1 MNRNRL
7 MVLAVCVVGVLL
19 AGALIVRS
27 GVFHASSKPAAVG
40 GPFQLV
46 DYDGKPADESVL
58 KGKWTAM
65 FFGFTYC
72 PDVCPGTLQALAT
85 ASDQLGPRAKDL
97 QIVMISVDPARDTPD
112 QMKTYLTAGHLPKNI
127 VGLTGT
133 PEQVDATV
141 KAYRAYA
148 KKVGDGPDYTVDHST
163 MIYVINPKGRFHSVI
178 GYGSPPDEIA
188 RQLKAAMAG
197 R

>member
-46 DYDGKPADESVL
+46 NYDGKPADESVL

-85 ASDQLGPRAKDL
+85 ASDQLGPKAKDL

>member
-7 MVLAVCVVGVLL
+7 TVLAVCVVGVIL
-19 AGALIVRS
+19 AGALIFRS
-27 GVFHASSKPAAVG
+27 GVFSPPPAPSAVG

-46 DYDGKPADESVL
+46 DYDGKPVDETVL
-58 KGKWTAM
+58 KGKWSAL

-85 ASDQLGPRAKDL
+85 ASDQLGPKAKDL
-97 QIVMISVDPARDTPD
+97 QIVMVSVDPQRDTPAV
-112 QMKTYLTAGHLPKNI
+112 MKTYLTAGYLPKNI

-133 PEQVDATV
+133 PAQVDAAV
-141 KAYRAYA
+141 KTYRGYY
-148 KKVGDGPDYTVDHST
+148 KKVGDGPDYSVDHST
-163 MIYVINPKGRFHSVI
+163 AIYVIDPKGRFDRVI
-178 GYGSPPDEIA
+178 AYSLPPEEIA
-188 RQLKAAMAG
+188 RQLKAAMEG

>member
-27 GVFHASSKPAAVG
+27 GVFHPASKPAAVG
-40 GPFQLV
+40 GTFQLV

-72 PDVCPGTLQALAT
+72 PDV
-85 ASDQLGPRAKDL
+85 
-97 QIVMISVDPARDTPD
+97 
-112 QMKTYLTAGHLPKNI
+112 
-127 VGLTGT
+127 
-133 PEQVDATV
+133 
-141 KAYRAYA
+141 
-148 KKVGDGPDYTVDHST
+148 
-163 MIYVINPKGRFHSVI
+163 
-178 GYGSPPDEIA
+178 
-188 RQLKAAMAG
+188 
-197 R
+197 

>member
-85 ASDQLGPRAKDL
+85 ASDQLGPKAKDL

>member
-1 MNRNRL
+1 MTRNRL
-7 MVLAVCVVGVLL
+7 IVLAVCIVGLVL

-27 GVFHASSKPAAVG
+27 GALRPAPPPAAVG

-46 DYDGKPADESVL
+46 DFDGRPVDEKVL
-58 KGKWTAM
+58 KGKWSAL

-85 ASDQLGPRAKDL
+85 ASDQLGPKAKDL
-97 QIVMISVDPARDTPD
+97 QIVMISVDPERDTPA
-112 QMKTYLTAGHLPKNI
+112 QLKSYLTAGHLPKSTI
-127 VGLTGT
+127 GLTGT
-133 PEQVDATV
+133 PAQVDATV
-141 KAYRAYA
+141 KAYRGYY

-163 MIYVINPKGRFHSVI
+163 AIYVIDPKGRFDRVI
-178 GYGSPPDEIA
+178 AYSTPPDEMA
-188 RQLKAAMAG
+188 RQLKAAMDG

>member
-7 MVLAVCVVGVLL
+7 MVLAVCIVGVLV
-19 AGALIVRS
+19 AGALIVQS
-27 GVFHASSKPAAVG
+27 GVFHPAPKPAAVG

-46 DYDGKPADESVL
+46 DYDGKPTDESVL
-58 KGKWTAM
+58 KGKWSAM

-85 ASDQLGPRAKDL
+85 ASDQLGPKAKDL
-97 QIVMISVDPARDTPD
+97 QIVMISVDPARDTPA
-112 QMKTYLTAGHLPKNI
+112 QMKAYLTAGHLPSNI

-133 PEQVDATV
+133 QAQVDATV
-141 KAYRAYA
+141 KTYRAYA
-148 KKVGDGPDYTVDHST
+148 GKVGDGPDYSVDHST
-163 MIYVINPKGRFHSVI
+163 AIYVIDPKGRFDRVI
-178 GYGSPPDEIA
+178 AYSSPPEEIA
-188 RQLKAAMAG
+188 RQLKAAMEG

>member
-46 DYDGKPADESVL
+46 DYDGKPADESAL

-85 ASDQLGPRAKDL
+85 ASDQLGPKAKDV

>member
-7 MVLAVCVVGVLL
+7 MVLAVCIVGVLV
-19 AGALIVRS
+19 AGALIVES
-27 GVFHASSKPAAVG
+27 GVFRSAPKPAAVG
-40 GPFQLV
+40 GPFELV
-46 DYDGKPADESVL
+46 DYDGKPTDESVL
-58 KGKWTAM
+58 KGKWSAM

-97 QIVMISVDPARDTPD
+97 QIVMISVDPARDTPA

-133 PEQVDATV
+133 QEQVDATV

-163 MIYVINPKGRFHSVI
+163 MIYVIDPKGRFHSVI

-188 RQLKAAMAG
+188 RQLKAAMKGA
-197 R
+197 

>member
-7 MVLAVCVVGVLL
+7 VVLAVCIVGILL

-27 GVFHASSKPAAVG
+27 GVFHPAPKPAAVG

-46 DYDGKPADESVL
+46 DYDGKPTDQTVL
-58 KGKWTAM
+58 KGKWSAM

-85 ASDQLGPRAKDL
+85 ASDQLGPKAKDL
-97 QIVMISVDPARDTPD
+97 QIVMVSVDPTRDTPA

-133 PEQVDATV
+133 PDQVAAMV
-141 KAYRAYA
+141 KTYRAYA
-148 KKVGDGPDYTVDHST
+148 KKVGDGPDYSVDHST
-163 MIYVINPKGRFHSVI
+163 VIYVIDPKGRFDRVI
-178 GYGSPPDEIA
+178 AYNLPPEEIA
-188 RQLKAAMAG
+188 LQLKAAMEG